1 MDLNQ
6 FFNINK
12 LLIRYLCF
20 ILIILLSG
28 CANFKDIEVGE
39 IENLRFK
46 GLKDNIIEF
55 EINVPI
61 LNPNKFGFKIKEIN
75 VKASINNYYLG
86 RLETDDVIIIPAK
99 SNEIHNLKLKLRIAN
114 IIQGFSVFFAL
125 FKEEKLSIDIEG
137 YIRFKSFLINRK
149 INVKE
154 TSIINS
160 FK

>member
-1 MDLNQ
+1 MATKKQIEEFLESKNLAIAGVSRDKKKFGYRVFEDLT
-6 FFNINK
+6 
-12 LLIRYLCF
+12 
-20 ILIILLSG
+20 S
-28 CANFKDIEVGE
+28 
-39 IENLRFK
+39 K
-46 GLKDNIIEF
+46 GYNAY
-55 EINVPI
+55 PI
-61 LNPNKFGFKIKEIN
+61 NPNKFGFKIKEIN

-99 SNEIHNLKLKLRIAN
+99 SNEIHNLKLRLRIAN

-137 YIRFKSFLINRK
+137 YIRFKSFLINKK

>member
-6 FFNINK
+6 FFNTNK